1 MNTVM
6 IRQAL
11 RRILRPQRTVP
22 PRDQRWD
29 STEEEV
35 ADLPRLLRS
44 VAHDDAEDGPAE
56 LGYRPRHGSSD
67 TATGST
73 VYIGQHRPEVV
84 REWTAEFRAIARR
97 ETGREVAAVGPREAD
112 IHGRRIPGAPWER
125 ADVLMEVP

>member
-1 MNTVM
+1 M
-6 IRQAL
+6 IPQAL
-11 RRILRPQRTVP
+11 RRILRRQRTVP

-35 ADLPRLLRS
+35 ADLPRLLRG
-44 VAHDDAEDGPAE
+44 VVDDAEDGPAAE

-84 REWTAEFRAIARR
+84 REWTAEFRVIARR
-97 ETGREVAAVGPREAD
+97 ETGRELTAVGPREAD
-112 IHGRRIPGAPWER
+112 IHGRRVPRAPW
-125 ADVLMEVP
+125 DDHTVLVEVP